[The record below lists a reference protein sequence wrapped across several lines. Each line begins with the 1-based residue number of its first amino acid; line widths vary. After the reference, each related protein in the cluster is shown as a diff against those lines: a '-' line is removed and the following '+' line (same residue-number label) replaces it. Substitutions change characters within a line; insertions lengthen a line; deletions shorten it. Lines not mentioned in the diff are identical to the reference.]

1 MPTPPEFKAT
11 FAPECF
17 YHIVCKSIDG
27 IILFKEAIDNNVF
40 LRRFQQFTAQVL
52 DVWSYC
58 LLNNHTH
65 HVVKIKS
72 VAAILENIKK
82 QEDKTQAMKSF
93 LSDQNNEFFFD
104 AMIERQ
110 MNSFLVS
117 FANYNNNK
125 YNRKGGL
132 FQKPFRR
139 IQVADDIHLQQAIIY
154 VHANAQK
161 HNIVKD
167 FKDHRYNS
175 YQGIVSAD
183 FSFTDTNNVLDF
195 FGGIEAFKRIH
206 KSQVDFY
213 YSNNWPS
220 SKLE

>member
-11 FAPECF
+11 FYPKRF
-17 YHIVCKSIDG
+17 YHIVCKSVDG
-27 IILFKEAIDNNVF
+27 ILLFREHVDNHVF
-40 LRRFQQFTAQVL
+40 LQRFQQFTAPIF

-58 LLNNHTH
+58 LLTNHTH
-65 HVVKIKS
+65 HIVKVKS
-72 VAAILENIKK
+72 AANILENIKK
-82 QEDKTQAMKSF
+82 QEDKTQAMTSF
-93 LSDQNNEFFFD
+93 LSDQNNDLFFD
-104 AMIERQ
+104 AMTERQ

-117 FANYNNNK
+117 FANYTNNK

-139 IQVADDIHLQQAIIY
+139 IQITDDNHLQQAIIY

-167 FKDHRYNS
+167 FKDHTYNS
-175 YQGIVSAD
+175 YQATVN
-183 FSFTDTNNVLDF
+183 NNVVFIDAKNVLTF
-195 FGGIEAFKRIH
+195 FGGIEAFKSIH
-206 KSQVDFY
+206 TSQVEYY

>member
-1 MPTPPEFKAT
+1 MPTPPEFKAP
-11 FAPECF
+11 FLSECF

-27 IILFKEAIDNNVF
+27 IILFKEAIDNHIF
-40 LRRFQQFTAQVL
+40 LQRFQQFTTPVF

-58 LLNNHTH
+58 LLTNHTH
-65 HVVKIKS
+65 HIVKIKS
-72 VAAILENIKK
+72 LATILENIKK
-82 QEDKTQAMKSF
+82 LNDKTQAMKSF
-93 LSDQNNEFFFD
+93 LSDQNNELFFD

-117 FANYNNNK
+117 FANYTNNK

-139 IQVADDIHLQQAIIY
+139 IQVIDDIHLQQEIIY
-154 VHANAQK
+154 VHANAQR

-167 FKDHRYNS
+167 FKDHHYNS
-175 YQGIVSAD
+175 YEATV
-183 FSFTDTNNVLDF
+183 NNNVAFIDAKSVLDF
-195 FGGIEAFKRIH
+195 FRGVEDFKNIH
-206 KSQVDFY
+206 KSQVEYY
-213 YSNNWPS
+213 YSRNWPS